1 MRSKCYFN
9 YKCLCIYLYKSVYL
23 FDNYKKVQRLRSF
36 CDLINLIIIIL
47 YVCFQL
53 DSALV
58 EFNKIVAEN
67 IVVEPRLK
75 DVEVK
80 LALLRTS
87 DDLLET
93 VSTNLKSLKEE
104 YRGFIQSFNSNQ
116 EESES
121 VLWRVICN
129 ILMLFSR

>member
-1 MRSKCYFN
+1 M
-9 YKCLCIYLYKSVYL
+9 
-23 FDNYKKVQRLRSF
+23 
-36 CDLINLIIIIL
+36 
-47 YVCFQL
+47 CFQL

-104 YRGFIQSFNSNQ
+104 YKGFIQSFNSDQ

-129 ILMLFSR
+129 ILMLCSG

>member
-1 MRSKCYFN
+1 M
-9 YKCLCIYLYKSVYL
+9 
-23 FDNYKKVQRLRSF
+23 
-36 CDLINLIIIIL
+36 
-47 YVCFQL
+47 CFQL

-129 ILMLFSR
+129 ILMLCSR

>member
-1 MRSKCYFN
+1 MFKIRNK
-9 YKCLCIYLYKSVYL
+9 
-23 FDNYKKVQRLRSF
+23 
-36 CDLINLIIIIL
+36 INLIYIIIIFNL
-47 YVCFQL
+47 KIFLLYYVCFQL

-80 LALLRTS
+80 LSLLRTS

-93 VSTNLKSLKEE
+93 VSTNLKGLKEE

-121 VLWRVICN
+121 VLWRVNYN
-129 ILMLFSR
+129 ILMLCSMWLDYLLKTV

>member
-1 MRSKCYFN
+1 M
-9 YKCLCIYLYKSVYL
+9 
-23 FDNYKKVQRLRSF
+23 
-36 CDLINLIIIIL
+36 
-47 YVCFQL
+47 CFQL

-80 LALLRTS
+80 LALLRIS

-129 ILMLFSR
+129 ILMLCSR

>member
-1 MRSKCYFN
+1 M
-9 YKCLCIYLYKSVYL
+9 
-23 FDNYKKVQRLRSF
+23 
-36 CDLINLIIIIL
+36 
-47 YVCFQL
+47 CFQL

-58 EFNKIVAEN
+58 EFNNIVAEN

-93 VSTNLKSLKEE
+93 VGANLKNLKEE
-104 YRGFIQSFNSNQ
+104 YRGFIQSHNSNQ
-116 EESES
+116 EEYES
-121 VLWRVICN
+121 VLWRVNCYTEI
-129 ILMLFSR
+129 IY

>member
-9 YKCLCIYLYKSVYL
+9 YKCWYIYLSVYL
-23 FDNYKKVQRLRSF
+23 FNNYKIVQSLSSF
-36 CDLINLIIIIL
+36 CDLINLIILFL

-121 VLWRVICN
+121 VLWRVICH
-129 ILMLFSR
+129 ILMLCSR

>member
-9 YKCLCIYLYKSVYL
+9 YKCLYIYLYLSLYL
-23 FDNYKKVQRLRSF
+23 FSNYKIVQRLSSF
-36 CDLINLIIIIL
+36 CDLINLIILFL

-58 EFNKIVAEN
+58 ELNKIVAEN

-104 YRGFIQSFNSNQ
+104 YRGFIQLFNSNQ

-129 ILMLFSR
+129 ILMLCSR

>member
-1 MRSKCYFN
+1 MLLFLFLYSY
-9 YKCLCIYLYKSVYL
+9 YL
-23 FDNYKKVQRLRSF
+23 
-36 CDLINLIIIIL
+36 
-47 YVCFQL
+47 CFQL

-58 EFNKIVAEN
+58 EFNNIVAEN

-75 DVEVK
+75 DVEVR

-87 DDLLET
+87 GDLLET

-104 YRGFIQSFNSNQ
+104 YRGFIQSLNFNQ

-121 VLWRVICN
+121 VLWRVNCY
-129 ILMLFSR
+129 ILMLL

>member
-1 MRSKCYFN
+1 MRSKCYFK
-9 YKCLCIYLYKSVYL
+9 YKCLYIYLYLSVYL
-23 FDNYKKVQRLRSF
+23 FNNYKIVQRLSSF
-36 CDLINLIIIIL
+36 CDLINLIIIFL

-129 ILMLFSR
+129 ILMLCSR

>member
-23 FDNYKKVQRLRSF
+23 FSNYKIVQRLSSF
-36 CDLINLIIIIL
+36 CELINLIIFFL

-121 VLWRVICN
+121 VLWRVIFN
-129 ILMLFSR
+129 ILMLCRR

>member
-1 MRSKCYFN
+1 M
-9 YKCLCIYLYKSVYL
+9 
-23 FDNYKKVQRLRSF
+23 
-36 CDLINLIIIIL
+36 
-47 YVCFQL
+47 CFQL

-129 ILMLFSR
+129 ILMLCSRLGS